1 MTRNLLTTIGLIVFT
16 TLTSLGQT
24 NYYVSPTGSNS
35 NTGISPAHAWQTINF
50 AAQNTTI
57 QPGDTVQIMQGT
69 YNEQVNITISGDGI
83 GGIPYFI
90 TFKNY
95 NNDNVILSGST
106 LPAYGHLMKM
116 NDIHHLIISG
126 LKFQDYQQQD
136 AIGIK
141 IKDCMHIQIENNE
154 FYNIDYAPNAVGQIP
169 TENDNSQ
176 PIIVLGTNPDNAYP
190 TQGIEIIG
198 NSVHD
203 CETGYS
209 EAISING
216 HVAGFEIAQNHVYN
230 NSNIGIVAI
239 GFEGECSNPANDQAI
254 NGHIH
259 HNLVHDNPSAYA
271 ECGGIY
277 IDGAAQ
283 MVVENNTLYNNNYG
297 IEIGCENNGGISG
310 ANSNNNIIRNNV
322 IYNNTYT
329 GIAVGGY
336 DYPTS
341 GFVEYTIITNNTMY
355 NNDTGNNY
363 AGEMVISY
371 TKNSIIQNNIFY
383 ATNSNKVLFYSD
395 NQGTGMQMNYNLYYT
410 TSGSDDIVIDW
421 NGSEYNS
428 FVSYQSGTSMD
439 ANSIFANP
447 LFVDNAISN
456 PDLHLTVSSP
466 AIEAGSPDI
475 SHIYDSEDMDDEYRI
490 NSNLVD
496 IGTDEYYATTSVVDI
511 YASNTI
517 KCFPNP
523 TNGII
528 NFETN
533 GQIISEIILTDISG
547 KQTAIEKIANN
558 KLDLSNVPK
567 GIYVARIK
575 TNERTFISRIIKF

>member
-1 MTRNLLTTIGLIVFT
+1 MSRNLLTTIGLIVFT
-16 TLTSLGQT
+16 ILSSRGQI
-24 NYYVSPTGSNS
+24 NYYVSPTGNDSNS
-35 NTGISPAHAWQTINF
+35 GTSPAQAWQTINY
-50 AAQNTTI
+50 AAQNTAI

-95 NNDNVILSGST
+95 NNDNVILSGLT
-106 LPAYGHLMKM
+106 LPAYGHLMNM
-116 NDIHHLIISG
+116 DSVHHLIIGG

-136 AIGIK
+136 AIGVK
-141 IKDCMHIQIENNE
+141 IKDCMHIQIKNNE
-154 FYNIDYAPNAVGQIP
+154 FSNIDYAPNATGQTP

-209 EAISING
+209 EAISVNG
-216 HVAGFEIAQNHVYN
+216 HVDGFDIAQNHVYN
-230 NSNIGIVAI
+230 NTNIGIVAI
-239 GFEGECSNPANDQAI
+239 GFEGECSNPENDQAV

-277 IDGAAQ
+277 LDGAAQ
-283 MVVENNTLYNNNYG
+283 IIVENNTLYNNNYG
-297 IEIGCENNGGISG
+297 IEIGCENNGGIPG
-310 ANSNNNIIRNNV
+310 ANANNNIIRNNL

-336 DYPTS
+336 DYPTT
-341 GFVEYTIITNNTMY
+341 GFVEFTVITNNTIY
-355 NNDTGNNY
+355 NNDTDNNY

-383 ATNSNKVLFYSD
+383 ATNSNNVLFYYD
-395 NQGTGMQMNYNLYYT
+395 NQGTGVQLNYNLFYSP
-410 TSGSDDIVIDW
+410 SGANDIVIEW
-421 NGSEYNS
+421 NGTEYNS

-439 ANSIFANP
+439 VNSIFTDP
-447 LFVDNAISN
+447 LFVDNSTTN
-456 PDLHLTVSSP
+456 PNLHLTSNSL

-475 SHIYDSEDMDDEYRI
+475 SYIYDSEDMDGEYRI
-490 NSNLVD
+490 NGNMVD
-496 IGTDEYYATTSVVDI
+496 IGTDEYYATASGVDI
-511 YASNTI
+511 PSFNSI

-523 TNGII
+523 SNGLIT
-528 NFETN
+528 FETN
-533 GQIISEIILTDISG
+533 RQVVSEIILYDISG
-547 KQTAIEKIANN
+547 KRIKVEKIAEN
-558 KLDLSNVPK
+558 KLDISNIPK
-567 GIYVARIK
+567 GVYFVRLK
-575 TNERTFISRIIKF
+575 TNEGNFISRIIKL